1 MEVGPFEVGAFVR
14 PCDGEAVA
22 GDAALAVPLPGGV
35 LACLVDGLGHGRDAA
50 AVALAA
56 IRHLKAHPA
65 SDVAAV
71 LGGLHECL
79 RGTRGAA
86 AAVAF
91 ADAADG
97 SVAWAGVGNVVA
109 RRLGARER
117 TFHSLDGVIG
127 IRFRTPRVERAGL
140 SPGEVLLLYSDGVSQ
155 GFPPPSVTGP
165 MAALARRV
173 VLDHGKTYDDAACLA
188 LRYAP

>member
-1 MEVGPFEVGAFVR
+1 MKPFEVGVYAR

-22 GDAALAVPLPGGV
+22 GDAALAVAVAGGV
-35 LACLVDGLGHGRDAA
+35 LACLVDGLGHGRNAA

-65 SDVAAV
+65 ADVTAV

-79 RGTRGAA
+79 RGTPGAA

-91 ADAADG
+91 AAAADG
-97 SVAWAGVGNVVA
+97 AVAWAGVGNVVA
-109 RRLGARER
+109 RQLGPQDR
-117 TFHSLDGVIG
+117 TFQSVDGVVG
-127 IRFRTPRVERAGL
+127 VRFRTPRVERARLG
-140 SPGEVLLLYSDGVSQ
+140 PGDVFLLYSDGVDQ
-155 GFPPPSVTGP
+155 NFPPPAVAGT

-173 VLDHGKTYDDAACLA
+173 VLAHGKTYDDAACLA
-188 LRYAP
+188 VRYAP

>member
-1 MEVGPFEVGAFVR
+1 MSRFEVGVFVR

-22 GDAALAVPLPGGV
+22 GDAALALELSSGV
-35 LACLVDGLGHGRDAA
+35 LMCLVDGLGHGQDAA

-65 SDVAAV
+65 AHVAAV

-86 AAVAF
+86 IAVAF

-109 RRLGARER
+109 RCLGSRVR
-117 TFHSLDGVIG
+117 TYHSLDGIVG
-127 IRFRTPRVERAGL
+127 VRYRTPRIERACL
-140 SPGEVLLLYSDGVSQ
+140 SPEDVFLLYSDGVPQ
-155 GFPPPSVTGP
+155 DFPPPTVAGTMES
-165 MAALARRV
+165 LARRV

-188 LRYAP
+188 LRYVP

>member
-1 MEVGPFEVGAFVR
+1 MKPFDFGVCVR

-22 GDAALAVPLPGGV
+22 GDAALAVELPGGV
-35 LACLVDGLGHGRDAA
+35 LTCLIDGLGHGRDAA

-56 IRHLKAHPA
+56 IRHFKTNAVA
-65 SDVAAV
+65 DVVAV

-97 SVAWAGVGNVVA
+97 SISWAGIGNVVA
-109 RRLGARER
+109 RCIGSREW
-117 TFHSLDGVIG
+117 THHSLDGVVG
-127 IRFRTPRVERAGL
+127 VRFRTARVERAIL
-140 SPGEVLLLYSDGVSQ
+140 TPDDVFLLYSDGVTQDFS
-155 GFPPPSVTGP
+155 PPPITGT
-165 MAALARRV
+165 MAELARRV
-173 VLDHGKTYDDAACLA
+173 VLDFGKTYDDAACLA
-188 LRYAP
+188 LRYTP